1 MLHVPAY
8 NTMLNSNVYDSKLKH
23 LGIKTNN
30 KILCWSLSVLTLFIT
45 TTGVLAQNRLN
56 IAEVKEGLHV
66 ITGPGGNIGVRLTSE
81 GVILIDDKFPQ
92 DFEEIQSLVAQVSDL
107 PVRYVINTHHHG
119 DHSGS
124 NAGFLQVAEV
134 IAHKNAR
141 DNMIRGNQDGLLR
154 VIYTVETSVFLGGVE
169 VQAFYMGRGHTNG
182 DSVVYFPDLKT
193 VHGGDLLHG
202 TAPFVDY
209 GNGGSTSGWVGT
221 MNNILSLD
229 FDTAIPGHGSI
240 MDRRDVL
247 NFRNQMEAV
256 RERMTSL
263 IRNGLDAGDAPER
276 IKDSSLS
283 WTQAEDGLFM
293 QRSIP
298 GFFDEISAEIE

>member
-1 MLHVPAY
+1 M
-8 NTMLNSNVYDSKLKH
+8 KLKN
-23 LGIKTNN
+23 LGIKTTN
-30 KILCWSLSVLTLFIT
+30 KILPWLLSVLALFIT

-56 IAEVKEGLHV
+56 IDEVKEGLHV

-141 DNMIRGNQDGLLR
+141 DNMIRGDQDGLPR
-154 VIYTVETSVFLGGVE
+154 MIYTNETSVFLGGVE

-202 TAPFVDY
+202 IAPFVDY
-209 GNGGSTSGWVGT
+209 GNGGSTRGWVGT

-240 MDRRDVL
+240 MDRRDVV

-256 RERMTSL
+256 RERMAGL
-263 IRNGLDAGDAPER
+263 IRNGLDADDAPER
-276 IKDSSLS
+276 IKDSGLS
-283 WTQAEDGLFM
+283 WTQADDGLFM

>member
-1 MLHVPAY
+1 M
-8 NTMLNSNVYDSKLKH
+8 KLKH

-30 KILCWSLSVLTLFIT
+30 EILSWLLSVLTLFIT

-56 IAEVKEGLHV
+56 IDEVKEGLHV

-141 DNMIRGNQDGLLR
+141 DNMIRGNQDGLPR
-154 VIYTVETSVFLGGVE
+154 MIYTNETSVFLGGVE

-202 TAPFVDY
+202 IAPFVDY
-209 GNGGSTSGWVGT
+209 GNGGSTRGWVGT

-276 IKDSSLS
+276 IKDSGLS

>member
-1 MLHVPAY
+1 MVRI
-8 NTMLNSNVYDSKLKH
+8 MKLKN
-23 LGIKTNN
+23 LGIKTTN
-30 KILCWSLSVLTLFIT
+30 KILPWLLSVLALFIT

-56 IAEVKEGLHV
+56 IDEVKEGLHV

-141 DNMIRGNQDGLLR
+141 DNMIRGDQDGLPR
-154 VIYTVETSVFLGGVE
+154 MIYTNETSVFLGGVE

-202 TAPFVDY
+202 IAPFVDY
-209 GNGGSTSGWVGT
+209 GNGGSTRGWVGT

-240 MDRRDVL
+240 MDRRDVV

-256 RERMTSL
+256 RERMAGL
-263 IRNGLDAGDAPER
+263 IRNGLDADDAPER
-276 IKDSSLS
+276 IKDSGLS
-283 WTQAEDGLFM
+283 WTQADDGLFM